1 MAKLIV
7 SEFVTLDGVMEA
19 PGGEEGHPHS
29 GWVFDFVSPEQERY
43 KLEEVMEAEAL
54 LLGRVTYEGFSGAW
68 PERGG
73 TFADK
78 MNGMPKY
85 VVSTTL
91 EDPGVEQHDRDRDVK
106 EVAGLKDRDGGPILV
121 AGSRTL
127 VHGLME
133 HGLVDELRLMI
144 FPVVLGSGARLFPE
158 TPDKTP
164 LKLVG
169 HTDLRLRRRR
179 AHLPPGVSA
188 VRAGHGRRRRR
199 VQLPRAP
206 EGLSRPGRGV
216 GAPRAARMTR
226 PARSESA

>member
-1 MAKLIV
+1 MRKLIV

-19 PGGEEGHPHS
+19 PGGEEGHPHT

-43 KLEEVMEAEAL
+43 KLDEVMDAEAL
-54 LLGRVTYEGFSGAW
+54 LLGRVTYEGFAGAW

-73 TFADK
+73 PFADK

-91 EDPGVEQHDRDRDVK
+91 EDPDWNNTTVLRDAQ
-106 EVAGLKDRDGGPILV
+106 EVAGLKDQDGGPILV

-127 VHGLME
+127 VHALME
-133 HGLVDELRLMI
+133 HGLVDEFRLMI

-164 LKLVG
+164 LALAD
-169 HTDLRLRRRR
+169 TRTF
-179 AHLPPGVSA
+179 ASGVVVQSYET
-188 VRAGHGRRRRR
+188 AG
-199 VQLPRAP
+199 
-206 EGLSRPGRGV
+206 S
-216 GAPRAARMTR
+216 
-226 PARSESA
+226 PA

>member
-1 MAKLIV
+1 VATLIV

-29 GWVFDFVSPEQERY
+29 GWVFDFMSPEQERY
-43 KLEEVMEAEAL
+43 KLDEVMDAEAL
-54 LLGRVTYEGFSGAW
+54 LLGRVTYEGFAGAW

-73 TFADK
+73 PFADK

-91 EDPGVEQHDRDRDVK
+91 EDPEWNNTSVMRDVK
-106 EVAGLKDRDGGPILV
+106 DVARLKEQVDGPILV

-127 VHGLME
+127 VHALME
-133 HGLVDELRLMI
+133 HELVDEYRLMI

-164 LKLVG
+164 LELADTQAFDSGVVV
-169 HTDLRLRRRR
+169 HTYRT
-179 AHLPPGVSA
+179 GGS
-188 VRAGHGRRRRR
+188 
-199 VQLPRAP
+199 
-206 EGLSRPGRGV
+206 
-216 GAPRAARMTR
+216 
-226 PARSESA
+226 PA